1 MLDTLHKNFFRNAHD
16 CTRSEHQDFSG
27 NFMKLEGN
35 PEYSKSDSFKKLS
48 VLSQIL
54 RLL

>member
-1 MLDTLHKNFFRNAHD
+1 MLDRLHKNLFRNAHD
-16 CTRSEHQDFSG
+16 CTRSEHQDSSG

-35 PEYSKSDSFKKLS
+35 PDYSKSDSFKRLS
-48 VLSQIL
+48 VLAQIL